1 MYADTAQ
8 RILRYVTENTQILH
22 RKAQI
27 RHSKYIGTTQRMH
40 GHGTEYRKYTNT
52 S

>member
-8 RILRYVTENTQILH
+8 RIRRYVTENTQTLH
-22 RKAQI
+22 RKAQTQ
-27 RHSKYIGTTQRMH
+27 HGKYTTQRMH
-40 GHGTEYRKYTNT
+40 GHGTEYREYTNT

>member
-8 RILRYVTENTQILH
+8 RILRYITENTQTLH
-22 RKAQI
+22 RKAQKH
-27 RHSKYIGTTQRMH
+27 HSKYIGTTQRMH
-40 GHGTEYRKYTNT
+40 GHGTEYREYTNT

>member
-8 RILRYVTENTQILH
+8 RIRRYATENTQTLH

-27 RHSKYIGTTQRMH
+27 RHNKDIGTTQRMH
-40 GHGTEYRKYTNT
+40 GHGTEYREYTNT
-52 S
+52 T

>member
-8 RILRYVTENTQILH
+8 RIRRYVTENTQTLH
-22 RKAQI
+22 RKGQI
-27 RHSKYIGTTQRMH
+27 RHNKYIGTTQRMH
-40 GHGTEYRKYTNT
+40 GHGTEYREYTNT